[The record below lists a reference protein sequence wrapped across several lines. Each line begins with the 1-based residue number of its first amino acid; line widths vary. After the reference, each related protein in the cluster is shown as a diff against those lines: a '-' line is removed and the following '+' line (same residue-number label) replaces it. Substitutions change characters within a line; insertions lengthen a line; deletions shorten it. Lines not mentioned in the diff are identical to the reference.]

1 MRASEFITE
10 QRVVEGSEDYN
21 GIQLSLE
28 VEKDDEYVDDEDTDN
43 QTIYV
48 KATANGRELGHVLFT
63 IDYDSQ
69 GMVLNPQDLE
79 VDERFRGQGIAAT
92 MYDYVKSK
100 GYRIRR
106 SGQQTDAGAGFWAK
120 HKPGKNIWEQ
130 GVAEGTNNI
139 TYKQQKGKN
148 KFSVEMLVDGKP
160 AGMFQYDANTGR
172 TITELDPAHRGQGLG
187 QRLILKGIYTAAMLG
202 MDYVE
207 DESRTAMFDRAMDS
221 LADAGYIVNDE
232 EYWYVTDTGEQFLNQ
247 GVTEGLLNEI
257 DATRAEAQAAYM
269 QGECMI
275 LAVAINRLNP
285 TRYPIGYIW
294 EYNMS
299 AGAPDMQL
307 DDDEWEY
314 LSPEEQEEV
323 SKDISRHSVVHAYV
337 RDQETNEYID
347 ARGRHK
353 DLPNLWGKLG
363 QTRFDEFPG
372 TVREL
377 IDITAHGDWDEVGEQ
392 VSFKRGQPAFDS
404 LAGPAGVKRAQEY
417 AVKYLG
423 VEGSKNKLRIGNIVR
438 AVVDGKRV
446 QGEVIGISS
455 DYKEVELWLSGVNDF
470 NPITVNV
477 RNIEPV
483 SEQGVAEGTLN
494 EYRNAL
500 YDFVKSKFP
509 NWPEYVLK
517 DFLYPQAKGIRD
529 QEELDDFLE
538 SNQKDFGQVKWR
550 LEKLPITLDIFT
562 PKTQRMI
569 KQREVVVLIQCK
581 FQKMQNVMHN
591 N

>member
-1 MRASEFITE
+1 MRASDFITE
-10 QRVVEGSEDYN
+10 QRVVG
-21 GIQLSLE
+21 
-28 VEKDDEYVDDEDTDN
+28 
-43 QTIYV
+43 
-48 KATANGRELGHVLFT
+48 
-63 IDYDSQ
+63 
-69 GMVLNPQDLE
+69 
-79 VDERFRGQGIAAT
+79 
-92 MYDYVKSK
+92 
-100 GYRIRR
+100 
-106 SGQQTDAGAGFWAK
+106 
-120 HKPGKNIWEQ
+120 
-130 GVAEGTNNI
+130 GTNNI

-172 TITELDPAHRGQGLG
+172 TITELDPAYRGQGLG

-202 MDYVE
+202 LDYVE
-207 DESRTAMFDRAMDS
+207 DESRTAMFDRALDG

-232 EYWYVTDTGEQFLNQ
+232 EYWYVTASGEQFLKQ
-247 GVTEGLLNEI
+247 GVAEGSLNEFSTGGDDGQDPFDAYPCYDCGSTIFLHHTKSCELAEPNAIRDLPEHPGTQHWTGRIPKGLHPIPGLQEGVAEGLAN
-257 DATRAEAQAAYM
+257 DAVRAEAQAAYM

-275 LAVAINRLNP
+275 LAVAINQLNP
-285 TRYPIGYIW
+285 KRYPIGYIW

-299 AGAPDMQL
+299 AGAPDVQL
-307 DDDEWEY
+307 DDEWDD
-314 LSPEEQEEV
+314 LSPAEQREI

-337 RDQETNEYID
+337 RDRDTGEYID
-347 ARGRHK
+347 ARGRHNA
-353 DLPNLWGKLG
+353 LPNLWGRLG
-363 QTRFDEFPG
+363 QTRFNEFPG

-377 IDITAHGDWDEVGEQ
+377 INITSHGDWDEVGEQ

-483 SEQGVAEGTLN
+483 SEQGVAENFADGK
-494 EYRNAL
+494 
-500 YDFVKSKFP
+500 VKGKSRPGRVKRAGASCAGS
-509 NWPEYVLK
+509 VTDLRAR
-517 DFLYPQAKGIRD
+517 AKKYSGER
-529 QEELDDFLE
+529 
-538 SNQKDFGQVKWR
+538 G
-550 LEKLPITLDIFT
+550 
-562 PKTQRMI
+562 
-569 KQREVVVLIQCK
+569 
-581 FQKMQNVMHN
+581 KMYHWCANMKGGKKK
-591 N
+591 